1 MSEAP
6 TQDAPQQVF
15 EIQKLY
21 LKDVSFESPS
31 APRIFTGEWKPET
44 NVQLGTE
51 TRKLQ
56 EDVHEVSLNITVTAS
71 MEKKTSYLVELKQAG
86 VFTLRGFDDAQLGHM
101 LGSYCPNILFPFA
114 REAISEL
121 ISKGG
126 FPGFLLAPVNFD
138 ALYSQ
143 HLQQAAQQQD
153 ASEPPPKAH

>member
-6 TQDAPQQVF
+6 SRDVPQQIF

-21 LKDVSFESPS
+21 LKDVSFE
-31 APRIFTGEWKPET
+31 APNVPDIFTGAWKPET

-51 TRKLQ
+51 TRKIQ
-56 EDVHEVSLNITVTAS
+56 EAIHEVSLNITVTTS

-86 VFTLRGFDDAQLGHM
+86 VFTLRGFNEAQLGHM
-101 LGSYCPNILFPFA
+101 LGSFCPNILFPFA
-114 REAISEL
+114 REAIADL

-143 HLQQAAQQQD
+143 HLQQAARQEGTSD
-153 ASEPPPKAH
+153 TPPTAH

>member
-6 TQDAPQQVF
+6 SQDTPQQIF

-21 LKDVSFESPS
+21 LKDVSFESPGV
-31 APRIFTGEWKPET
+31 PEVFTGEWKPET

-56 EDVHEVSLNITVTAS
+56 NDVHEVSLNITVTTT
-71 MEKKTSYLVELKQAG
+71 MEKNTAYLVELKQAG
-86 VFTLRGFDDAQLGHM
+86 VFTLRGFNDAQLGHM

-114 REAISEL
+114 REAIADL

-143 HLQQAAQQQD
+143 HLQQAASQDSTPD
-153 ASEPPPKAH
+153 ASPTAH

>member
-6 TQDAPQQVF
+6 SQDTPQQIF

-21 LKDVSFESPS
+21 LKDVSFESPGV
-31 APRIFTGEWKPET
+31 PEIFTGEWKPET

-56 EDVHEVSLNITVTAS
+56 NDVHEVSLNITVTTT

-86 VFTLRGFDDAQLGHM
+86 VFTLRGFNDAQLGHM

-114 REAISEL
+114 REAIADL

-138 ALYSQ
+138 ALYSR
-143 HLQQAAQQQD
+143 HLQQAASQD
-153 ASEPPPKAH
+153 GTPNASPTAH